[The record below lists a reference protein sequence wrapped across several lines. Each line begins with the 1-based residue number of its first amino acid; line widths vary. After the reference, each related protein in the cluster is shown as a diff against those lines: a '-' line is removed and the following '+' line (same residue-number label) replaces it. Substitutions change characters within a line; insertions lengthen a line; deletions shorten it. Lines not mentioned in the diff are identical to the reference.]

1 MTTPG
6 IHPLVRL
13 DRYTNDEQKIIKKLS
28 REWYITS
35 GGGLLNLGSSSQYKY
50 FLMRPIQVY
59 NEMFNIERD
68 LVVIFSDYEEFQART
83 LDSFDKVSHEYAK
96 LRIEKICGV
105 LISKDKKIDLKL
117 RELLKNEQETLVVVP
132 FSYAELLTDYS
143 EYFIRN
149 RFKKHFYTR
158 DLFAFESPLKKDIFF
173 FGRNDLIHDIVN
185 RHASNENSGLFGLR
199 KTGKTSVIFG
209 IIRNLEKTNNKSIF
223 IDCQNPSLHRR
234 RWFEALE
241 YLIDETISQFGF
253 QNQFKKTG
261 EYNDLNAAKF
271 FEIDLINIYKLG
283 EKSSILFIFD
293 EIENI
298 TFKISPSSH
307 WCDDFDFI
315 FFWQS
320 LRSAFQKN
328 TGVFT
333 YLIVGTNPI
342 CVETPSVNGKD
353 NPIFSQI
360 PFQYIPRFDIPQ
372 TREMLLKLGLMMGIY
387 FDEVVYSLITED
399 FGGHPFLMRHL
410 CSIINR
416 IAPTERP
423 LKVDKGLYEHC
434 KKIFINEHSKYFD
447 MILNVLQNHFNDEFE
462 MLRYL
467 ARGEYST
474 FKELAILSP
483 ELTNHLIGYGIIE
496 CKNDIYSF
504 RNDSI
509 KNYLLIKEKYKK
521 ITQTKDEMIREI
533 SERRNQIEPQLRRIL
548 KNQLIAFYGKSK
560 AKENFSKYIPE
571 KRRTQANPLSYEDLF
586 DANKF
591 EIYFEDL
598 RIVIGKNWEIFKHIF
613 GNDKE
618 EFELIMSVINK
629 YRVDAHSKDI
639 STENMQHFRSCI
651 AKLESFVKDFM

>member
-13 DRYTNDEQKIIKKLS
+13 EHYTTEEQKIIKKLS

-35 GGGLLNLGSSSQYKY
+35 GGGVLNLGISSQYKY
-50 FLMRPIQVY
+50 FLMRPIPLY
-59 NEMFNIERD
+59 KEMFNIERD
-68 LVVIFSDYEEFQART
+68 LVVIFSNYEEFQTRT
-83 LDSFDKVSHEYAK
+83 LDSFDRVSNEYEK
-96 LRIEKICGV
+96 LRIEKICGI
-105 LISKDKKIDLKL
+105 LISKDKKIDVKL

-132 FSYAELLTDYS
+132 FSYMELLDNYS

-185 RHASNENSGLFGLR
+185 RHTSNENSGLFGLR

-223 IDCQNPSLHRR
+223 IDCQNPSFHRR

-241 YLIDETISQFGF
+241 YLIDETITQCGI

-261 EYNDLNAAKF
+261 EYTDLDAAKF
-271 FEIDLINIYKLG
+271 FEIDLISIYKMG
-283 EKSSILFIFD
+283 KKRSIFFIFD

-298 TFKISPSSH
+298 TFKISPSGH
-307 WCDDFDFI
+307 WCNDYDFI
-315 FFWQS
+315 FFWQT
-320 LRSAFQKN
+320 LRSVFQKN

-372 TREMLLKLGLMMGIY
+372 TREMLLKLGLIMGIN

-399 FGGHPFLMRHL
+399 FGGHPFLIRHL

-423 LKVDKGLYEHC
+423 LNVDKGLYEHC
-434 KKIFINEHSKYFD
+434 KKVFVNEHSKYFD
-447 MILNVLQNHFNDEFE
+447 MILNVLRNHFNDEYE

-467 ARGEYST
+467 ARGEYNT
-474 FKELAILSP
+474 FKDLALLSP

-521 ITQTKDEMIREI
+521 LTQTKEEMICEI

-571 KRRTQANPLSYEDLF
+571 KRREGINPLSYEEIF

-598 RIVIGKNWEIFKHIF
+598 RIVIGKNWEVFKHIF
-613 GNDKE
+613 GNNRED
-618 EFELIMSVINK
+618 FELIMSVINK

-639 STENMQHFRSCI
+639 TTEDMQHFRSCI
-651 AKLESFVKDFM
+651 SKLELLVQDFI